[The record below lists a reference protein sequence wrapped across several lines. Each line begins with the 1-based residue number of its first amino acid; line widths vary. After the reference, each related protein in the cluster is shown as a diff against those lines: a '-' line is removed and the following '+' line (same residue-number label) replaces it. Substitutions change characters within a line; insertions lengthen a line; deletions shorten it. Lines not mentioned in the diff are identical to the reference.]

1 MTGKFRATSGRANRK
16 PSTGLTRM
24 VTARSL
30 AKSSAT
36 PRAIRADASI
46 KWTRTMTGKFPATNG
61 RAIRNDST
69 ASTPMATGRSRKK
82 RFAAPARTDLKDRR
96 TERQREGEKE
106 GQRDDLKRRT
116 MLISL
121 SLCLSVSLSFCSG
134 LLLLDLLPILKEIG
148 QADVG
153 QRVFEQLL
161 YHLER
166 HGGDVRAEPRRFD
179 HVQRVADAGR
189 QNLGVKSVVVVNLP
203 NLPDQ
208 SHAFVADVVQ
218 AADEGADESR
228 SRFR

>member
-1 MTGKFRATSGRANRK
+1 MEGQSETIRPPRRQWRRGDHERRDTRRPSEPTLKTEGRK
-16 PSTGLTRM
+16 EGE
-24 VTARSL
+24 
-30 AKSSAT
+30 
-36 PRAIRADASI
+36 
-46 KWTRTMTGKFPATNG
+46 
-61 RAIRNDST
+61 
-69 ASTPMATGRSRKK
+69 
-82 RFAAPARTDLKDRR
+82 
-96 TERQREGEKE
+96 TERQRDREKE
-106 GQRDDLKRRT
+106 GQRDDSRRRT
-116 MLISL
+116 AMISL
-121 SLCLSVSLSFCSG
+121 SLLLSVPPSLLPSVSLSFCSR

-161 YHLER
+161 NHLER

-203 NLPDQ
+203 NLSDQ

-218 AADEGADESR
+218 AADERADESR